1 MTTFTGKVLVITGGA
16 GGIGRAL
23 ARRFGKAG
31 ARIALLDRSQSALDE
46 AQAALEAEGI
56 EVLSDRSDVSDLSDC
71 QRAMARVA
79 DHFGGIHVLI
89 NNAGLTQVSPFLSTE
104 LEVYRRVMEVN
115 FFGAVHCT
123 KAAIEHLL
131 ASRGQIIVTSS
142 IAGFAPLL
150 ARTGY
155 CASKHALHGF
165 FDTLRAEL
173 QPHGIGVTLVCPAF
187 TDTAFARSG
196 LAGDGSTLTHERGTT
211 GRMIQPEEVA
221 EAVFAGACRR
231 QRLIIVGGTGKVS
244 WWVSRLAPSIYDHLM
259 SRRFQGDMHRT

>member
-1 MTTFTGKVLVITGGA
+1 MTADYTGKVVVITGGA

-23 ARRFGKAG
+23 AHRFGKAG
-31 ARIALLDRSQSALDE
+31 ARIALLDRSEPTLHE
-46 AQAALEAEGI
+46 AHSSLNAAGI
-56 EVLSDRSDVSDLSDC
+56 DTLSVLSDVSDLSDC
-71 QRAMARVA
+71 QRAMKRIA
-79 DHFGGIHVLI
+79 DHFGGIDVLI
-89 NNAGLTQVSPFLSTE
+89 NNAGLTQVSPFLTTE
-104 LEVYRRVMEVN
+104 VEVYRRVMEVN

-123 KAAIEHLL
+123 KAAIEPLI

-173 QPHGIGVTLVCPAF
+173 RPQGVGVTLVCPAF

-211 GRMIQPEEVA
+211 GRLITPQEVA
-221 EAVFAGACRR
+221 ETVYRGALKRKP
-231 QRLIIVGGTGKVS
+231 LVIVGGTGKLS
-244 WWVSRLAPSIYDHLM
+244 WWVSRVAPGIYARM
-259 SRRFQGDMHRT
+259 MTRRFQQDMQR